1 MAKAMA
7 RAPQVDVRKGRT
19 TLALL
24 GLAGTAWLLQA
35 VAFVLASP
43 RGSPQVLTAR
53 SAAEES
59 SDVVGVLPTR
69 MKDLRVGQEM
79 EDEMLC
85 SQRNIKHMMI
95 G

>member
-1 MAKAMA
+1 VAKLCWLIASV
-7 RAPQVDVRKGRT
+7 Q
-19 TLALL
+19 LFFQFLIELSAL
-24 GLAGTAWLLQA
+24 Q
-35 VAFVLASP
+35 
-43 RGSPQVLTAR
+43 
-53 SAAEES
+53 ES